1 MASGRFFCRLTGIVL
16 LAGASA
22 LSPLLVAAQQVPAW
36 QRVDA
41 VKALIKGKLAE
52 GELVKIDLPLV
63 SEDGSSVPLSLVA
76 DKPLGEGV
84 FIQHLDVFA
93 PANPTP
99 QIASFDL
106 GPEVSPLNLALR
118 VRLSES
124 QTVVVVART
133 SDGRAYVSE
142 RAIRITTSGCI
153 AGTGAADASGEM
165 KERVRLPKSFVA
177 GQAAEVLTL
186 ISHPMVTGL
195 VADAQGNMPK
205 ERIINQFDVT
215 LDGATLLKARFYR
228 SLAANPYVRFM
239 ASPKSGG
246 AMVFTWV
253 EDTGRKTEH
262 KAAIEVK
269 PR

>member
-1 MASGRFFCRLTGIVL
+1 MASGRFFCRLTGAVL
-16 LAGASA
+16 LAGAV
-22 LSPLLVAAQQVPAW
+22 LSPALVWAQQAPAW
-36 QRVDA
+36 QRLEA
-41 VKALIKGKLAE
+41 AKALVNNNVAQ

-76 DKPLGEGV
+76 DKPLGDGV
-84 FIQHLDVFA
+84 FIQHLDIFA

-99 QIASFDL
+99 EIASFDL
-106 GPEVSPLNLALR
+106 GPELSPLNMALR

-133 SDGRAYVSE
+133 NDGRAFVSE

-153 AGTGAADASGEM
+153 AGTGAADASGDM

-195 VADAQGNMPK
+195 VADAQGNTPK
-205 ERIINQFDVT
+205 ERIINQFGVT
-215 LDGATLLKARFYR
+215 LDGAPLLKARFYR
-228 SLAANPYVRFM
+228 SMAANPYVRFM
-239 ASPKSGG
+239 ASPKAGG